1 VASNSCRSLRS
12 NAPHSWTRCQA
23 TLNPMAARVG
33 VHGYDVLAAVGV
45 RQSQRLAASAAANP
59 DAVRVP
65 VRHPHISTAAAASGK
80 GSNLALSPRESDDG
94 GDSVTASQVLLSPLP
109 PRTVSYICDWAQ
121 ARLGAG
127 NLL

>member
-1 VASNSCRSLRS
+1 
-12 NAPHSWTRCQA
+12 
-23 TLNPMAARVG
+23 MAARVG

-45 RQSQRLAASAAANP
+45 HQSQRLAASAAANP

-65 VRHPHISTAAAASGK
+65 VRHPRISTAAAASGK